1 MHLRYSLFIFTLI
14 VILASACSTKNESAP
29 NPGDEALVSVNGK
42 TLYRYELDHIIPN
55 DLNATDSTLAAEAYI
70 KLWIKEEL
78 MYKKALGNLNDE
90 KRIDELVENYR
101 QSLTIFT
108 YQEQLLNE
116 RLTKTI
122 GDNELEEYYN
132 KNSDKFD
139 LQTNIIKGLF
149 LKVPRTSPQLED
161 LKKWYKTPT
170 DKAVENIEKYTLQ
183 NAVIYDYFYNRWV
196 DFDDVANNIP
206 TPITDTKLF
215 LQKNKYFETQDSA
228 YVYMLNIKEYSLAGS
243 TAPFEFV
250 KGEILDILL
259 NQKKEGFI
267 KNFENE
273 LYENAI
279 KKNEITFHKK

>member
-14 VILASACSTKNESAP
+14 AILVSACSTKNESAP
-29 NPGDEALVSVNGK
+29 NTGDEALVSVNGK